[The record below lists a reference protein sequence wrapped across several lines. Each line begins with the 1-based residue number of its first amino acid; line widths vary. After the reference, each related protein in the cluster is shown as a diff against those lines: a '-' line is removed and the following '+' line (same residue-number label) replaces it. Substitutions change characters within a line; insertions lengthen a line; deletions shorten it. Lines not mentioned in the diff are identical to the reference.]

1 MARREIF
8 RSTSKN
14 PALFNNY
21 QCVNC
26 NRNHLLKDSVQPISG
41 HWLCTCC
48 ADKLLKDSS
57 LKCQQD
63 LKSDEERDEC
73 FPEIGMIAH
82 QKACGILRGCHLCG
96 VVVTPDQIARKKCH
110 TEPFCMGEGEVEED
124 VHFMISPKQA
134 TSSHSKVGHRWGGA
148 EDSSSIRKL
157 PDEEKLLQK
166 GQKEAIRKV
175 ESQLGAEML
184 EKDKEKRTKREEADY
199 SPLVRMN
206 MGDVWKITQFS
217 EKRRDGLSGI
227 CLDPLFSR
235 PFFFEGGYK
244 MCLQLNILAD
254 GIEENARMS
263 LSFIIM
269 KGYYDDIIQW
279 PFTANVTVTLIN
291 QKSGR
296 DIIDTFQ
303 PNPDPMSA
311 SLQKPN
317 EEMNSASFPLFVQ
330 HSELDADGFIV
341 DDTICI
347 KCCVSLP

>member
-63 LKSDEERDEC
+63 LKSDEERDE
-73 FPEIGMIAH
+73 
-82 QKACGILRGCHLCG
+82 
-96 VVVTPDQIARKKCH
+96 
-110 TEPFCMGEGEVEED
+110 EPFCMGEGEVEED